1 MKQHSPNKLPDNI
14 EVLLKQK
21 LQNLELSPPPGL
33 FDKIIPPETQR
44 NALPVALP
52 AVGWAGAQ
60 GWLHHKWRVA
70 AAVAILAISGY
81 GTYYFVQKNAN
92 NTNLATER
100 KMRQNGGIKNNV
112 APNNPKS
119 SNQTNALA
127 QNNQAQT
134 SQNTE
139 IKSPIYNDQT
149 NALAQNNQAQTNQNT
164 EITNVKSGDQTNTL
178 VQNNQAQASQNTE
191 ITNTKGIDQTNTL
204 AQNSQDI
211 ATIAAINPK
220 KIENLPTKTIV
231 LLADATFYKRASS
244 LMQNQKKGKNIHI
257 ESMKDVALL
266 ALNRIN
272 KNDDVKLTIAA
283 LQNPVPV
290 PNGHS
295 KQNFS
300 LQIKGYELSWASS
313 QKQ

>member
-1 MKQHSPNKLPDNI
+1 MKQHSPNKPIDNM

-52 AVGWAGAQ
+52 AAGWAGAQ

-70 AAVAILAISGY
+70 AAVAILAVSGY
-81 GTYYFVQKNAN
+81 GTYYFVQKNTN

-100 KMRQNGGIKNNV
+100 TIRQNGGMKNNI

-119 SNQTNALA
+119 S
-127 QNNQAQT
+127 
-134 SQNTE
+134 
-139 IKSPIYNDQT
+139 DQT
-149 NALAQNNQAQTNQNT
+149 NTLVQNAQAQTNQNT
-164 EITNVKSGDQTNTL
+164 EITNTKGIDQTNTL
-178 VQNNQAQASQNTE
+178 AQNNQTQTSQNTE

-244 LMQNQKKGKNIHI
+244 LMQNQKKGKNIRI
-257 ESMKDVALL
+257 ESLKDVALL

>member
-1 MKQHSPNKLPDNI
+1 MKQHSPNKPIDNM

-52 AVGWAGAQ
+52 AAGWAGAQ

-70 AAVAILAISGY
+70 AAVAILAVSGY
-81 GTYYFVQKNAN
+81 GTYYFVQKNTN

-100 KMRQNGGIKNNV
+100 TIRQNGGMKNNI
-112 APNNPKS
+112 APTNPKS
-119 SNQTNALA
+119 SNQTNALV
-127 QNNQAQT
+127 QNNQAQA
-134 SQNTE
+134 SQNTKTTN
-139 IKSPIYNDQT
+139 IKS
-149 NALAQNNQAQTNQNT
+149 
-164 EITNVKSGDQTNTL
+164 SDQTNTL
-178 VQNNQAQASQNTE
+178 VQNAQAQTNQNTE

-244 LMQNQKKGKNIHI
+244 LMQNQKKGKNIRI
-257 ESMKDVALL
+257 ESLKDVALL